1 MSEART
7 LASAGLAV
15 LASNWR
21 AVRCM
26 LAKSGRFPS
35 SQSIIRVGRSSDV
48 DMDSV
53 LSEDLNRYFGREHEV
68 GTVAGNDLVGN
79 AVNVDRAAVVMVT
92 STP

>member
-26 LAKSGRFPS
+26 LAKSGRFSS

-53 LSEDLNRYFGREHEV
+53 MSEDLNRYSCREHEV
-68 GTVAGNDLVGN
+68 GMVAGNDLVGN

>member
-1 MSEART
+1 
-7 LASAGLAV
+7 
-15 LASNWR
+15 
-21 AVRCM
+21 M

-53 LSEDLNRYFGREHEV
+53 LSEDLNRYLCREHEV